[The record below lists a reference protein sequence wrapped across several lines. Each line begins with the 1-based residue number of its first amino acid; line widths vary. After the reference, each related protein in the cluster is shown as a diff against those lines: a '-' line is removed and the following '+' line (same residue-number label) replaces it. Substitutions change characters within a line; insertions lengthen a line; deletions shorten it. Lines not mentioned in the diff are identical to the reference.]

1 MDESCYRFMT
11 FQIYYLIEY
20 TEEPG
25 MKEAMSSHDL
35 RGLSLIADF
44 YMISGAAVM
53 GVSLLLLFTG
63 YFVALI
69 AIGYGVIIIAVGHY
83 LDDLHPA
90 AWWFAVITN
99 IVPLTFLLNDFLVN
113 NNLTMGITFIINLAL
128 AILVTGYLL
137 RPKVRNHFF
146 VESEN

>member
-1 MDESCYRFMT
+1 MT

>member
-1 MDESCYRFMT
+1 MT
-11 FQIYYLIEY
+11 FQIYYLVEY

-35 RGLSLIADF
+35 KGLSLISDY
-44 YMISGAAVM
+44 YMICGAAVF

-63 YFVALI
+63 SFVALI

-90 AWWFAVITN
+90 AWWFAVLSN
-99 IVPLTFLLNDFLVN
+99 LVPLASYLYNFLVN
-113 NNLTMGITFIINLAL
+113 YNLTMGITFILNLAL
-128 AILVTGYLL
+128 AILIIGYLL
-137 RPKVRNHFF
+137 KPKVRNHFF

>member
-1 MDESCYRFMT
+1 
-11 FQIYYLIEY
+11 LIGREKDVAL
-20 TEEPG
+20 
-25 MKEAMSSHDL
+25 KEALSPHNL

-44 YMISGAAVM
+44 YIIGGAAVM

-63 YFVALI
+63 YSVALV
-69 AIGYGVIIIAVGHY
+69 ALGYGVIIIAVGHY

-99 IVPLTFLLNDFLVN
+99 IVPLGFFLNDFLVN
-113 NNLTMGITFIINLAL
+113 NNPTMGITFIINLAL
-128 AILVTGYLL
+128 AILVIGYLL

-146 VESEN
+146 TDSITQ

>member
-1 MDESCYRFMT
+1 MT

-25 MKEAMSSHDL
+25 MIEAMSSHDL
-35 RGLSLIADF
+35 RGLSLISDF
-44 YMISGAAVM
+44 YMISGAAVF

-63 YFVALI
+63 SFVALI
-69 AIGYGVIIIAVGHY
+69 LIGYGVIIIAVGHY

-90 AWWFAVITN
+90 AWWFAVLSN
-99 IVPLTFLLNDFLVN
+99 SVPLAFYLYDFLVN
-113 NNLTMGITFIINLAL
+113 YNLTIGITFILNLAL
-128 AILVTGYLL
+128 AILIIGYLL